1 MEAKILL
8 ILDKMLD
15 WLVDFLPNLIS
26 AILILVIG
34 FYFAKI
40 LSKYLS
46 KAVIK
51 ATKDETFGSF
61 FKNVAFVGLLI
72 LVIITALSNLGVKTT
87 SIIAVLGTAGLAIA
101 LSLKDSLSNLAGG
114 IILVVLRHFKKGDL
128 INVAGIMG
136 IVESINLFHTKLI
149 TPDNQVVI
157 LPNSSIVAAPITNIY
172 ANKTRRMDLIFGI
185 SYTSDLQ
192 KAKEILEEIFKEDK
206 IVLQEPP
213 TIVGINNLGASSVD
227 LLVRFWVK
235 SEDYFSAKI
244 NLPQKVKLAFDKEGI
259 EIPYNKLD
267 ININNAQASQILP
280 VLKGE

>member
-1 MEAKILL
+1 MEARIML

-26 AILILVIG
+26 AILILIVG
-34 FYFAKI
+34 FYLAKI

-61 FKNVAFVGLLI
+61 FKNVAFVALLI

-172 ANKTRRMDLIFGI
+172 ANRTRRMDLIFGI

-192 KAKEILEEIFKEDK
+192 KAKTILEEIFKEDA

-213 TIVGINNLGASSVD
+213 TVVGVNNLGASSVD

-244 NLPQKVKLAFDKEGI
+244 NLPQKVKLAFDKQGI

-267 ININNAQASQILP
+267 ININNAQSSQVLP
-280 VLKGE
+280 LLKGE